1 MCNQFDKLLEL
12 DKTKK
17 LKCDKCDTNR
27 KDGHQLYFNEHK
39 IVCGE
44 HRSSGGAGKPK
55 ENMGLIGDV
64 EILQLEDP
72 PDDPY
77 YAVPDE
83 LEPQELSKV
92 FGFINSNYNSC
103 IFSSKFN

>member
-1 MCNQFDKLLEL
+1 M
-12 DKTKK
+12 
-17 LKCDKCDTNR
+17 
-27 KDGHQLYFNEHK
+27 
-39 IVCGE
+39 
-44 HRSSGGAGKPK
+44 S
-55 ENMGLIGDV
+55 LIGDI